1 MDAGLKGDELNK
13 NQYTEDIKEYDRNL
27 KMDDMINKI
36 ILGDCIEVMKQI
48 PDESIDLIFADPPYN
63 LQLTNDLWR
72 PNETKVNGVNEEWD
86 KFKSFED
93 YDDFTFKWLN
103 ECHRILKRD
112 GTIWTIGTYHNI
124 FRIGKIM
131 QDLGYWILNDIIWI
145 KINPMPN
152 FKGTRFN
159 NAHET
164 LIWASKN
171 KDSKY
176 TFNYK
181 TMKTYNDDLQM
192 RSDWYIPICQG
203 DERVKINNKK
213 AHPTQKPEAL
223 LYRIINATSKP
234 GDIILDPF
242 AGTGTTLAVAKKLN
256 RKFIG
261 IEKEDLYVKVCK
273 ERLDKVEPYQPKL
286 LEYPLEIKQKRIP
299 FGSLIENNY
308 ITAGE
313 YLYSQDEKY
322 KALVLANGT
331 LMYNGEAGSIHKI
344 SAKILGKPAFNGW
357 DFWYV
362 KRGNKLV
369 SINVLRKKIIGDLA

>member
-1 MDAGLKGDELNK
+1 MK
-13 NQYTEDIKEYDRNL
+13 
-27 KMDDMINKI
+27 DMINKI
-36 ILGDCIEVMKQI
+36 ILGDCLEVMKQI

-63 LQLTNDLWR
+63 LQLTNELWR
-72 PNETKVNGVNEEWD
+72 PDETKVNGVNEEWD

-93 YDDFTFKWLN
+93 YDNFTTNWLK
-103 ECHRILKRD
+103 ECRRVLKKD
-112 GTIWTIGTYHNI
+112 GTIWVIGTYHNI

-131 QDLGYWILNDIIWI
+131 QDLGYWVLNDIIWV
-145 KINPMPN
+145 KSNPMPN

-164 LIWASKN
+164 LIWASKK

-192 RSDWYIPICQG
+192 RSDWYMPICQG
-203 DERVKINNKK
+203 DERIKVNGKK

-223 LYRIINATSKP
+223 LYRIIIATSKP

-242 AGTGTTLAVAKKLN
+242 AGTGTTLAVAKKLG

-261 IEKEDLYVKVCK
+261 IEKESFYVKICK
-273 ERLDKVEPYQPKL
+273 KRLNKIKSYNPKL
-286 LEYPLEIKQKRIP
+286 LTYPLEIKQKRIP
-299 FGSLIENNY
+299 FGNLIENNY
-308 ITAGE
+308 IKVGE

-322 KALVLANGT
+322 KALVLANGA
-331 LMYNGEAGSIHKI
+331 LMYNGEVGSIHKI
-344 SAKILGKPAFNGW
+344 SAKILGKPSFNGW

-362 KRGNKLV
+362 KKVNKLV
-369 SINVLRKKIIGDLA
+369 SINELRKILESDKT

>member
-1 MDAGLKGDELNK
+1 
-13 NQYTEDIKEYDRNL
+13 
-27 KMDDMINKI
+27 
-36 ILGDCIEVMKQI
+36 
-48 PDESIDLIFADPPYN
+48 
-63 LQLTNDLWR
+63 
-72 PNETKVNGVNEEWD
+72 
-86 KFKSFED
+86 
-93 YDDFTFKWLN
+93 
-103 ECHRILKRD
+103 
-112 GTIWTIGTYHNI
+112 
-124 FRIGKIM
+124 M
-131 QDLGYWILNDIIWI
+131 QDLGYWILNAIIWI
-145 KINPMPN
+145 KTNPMPN

-203 DERVKINNKK
+203 DERIKINGQK

-223 LYRIINATSKP
+223 LYRIITASSKP

-256 RKFIG
+256 RRFIG
-261 IEKEDLYVKVCK
+261 IEKERFYVNVCK
-273 ERLDKVEPYQPKL
+273 KRLNKIKPYNAEL
-286 LEYPLEIKQKRIP
+286 LKYPLEIKQKRIP

-308 ITAGE
+308 IKAGE
-313 YLYSQDEKY
+313 YLYSQDEKH

-362 KRGNKLV
+362 KRGNKLI
-369 SINVLRKKIIGDLA
+369 SINDLRKRVGDLL